1 MATRII
7 HNGPPLRA
15 REDPMKEPPRGWTT
29 DVIIKKVYDGDT
41 VIVEIKREVTVR
53 LKNCWC
59 SEIRTKNKEE
69 KSKGIAARNHLR
81 KILFEGKNK
90 DTGMIEYV
98 DAVLLIPADDEN
110 QLKDIFTFGRVLGHI
125 FVDGKDVSEIMVESG
140 HATKA
145 KLRK

>member
-1 MATRII
+1 M
-7 HNGPPLRA
+7 
-15 REDPMKEPPRGWTT
+15 
-29 DVIIKKVYDGDT
+29 
-41 VIVEIKREVTVR
+41 
-53 LKNCWC
+53 
-59 SEIRTKNKEE
+59 
-69 KSKGIAARNHLR
+69 GIAARNHLR

-98 DAVLLIPADDEN
+98 DAVLHIPADDEN